1 MPTNDFKPFSV
12 AGGANVISQAD
23 YEALA
28 ALSTGFTSGVAKANE
43 INKVLRQA
51 SFIAAALAQFVSDKG
66 NVDVLDDGSVSG
78 FVTKMTNAFAAQYLS
93 RSNPFG
99 DIKAD
104 GTAALAAAF
113 ANLGLGSAAKNNTGD
128 FISSSGGNYTGYLR
142 MTGIETLPT
151 EPTAANLS
159 SLYSAPSPIPSGAIV
174 AGGVANWYTYQAMWG
189 LIRNASTGINGWGVQ
204 INGSTLFLIAP
215 NGDCYSNNAKLATE
229 TVVTNGLNGKQAKDQ
244 TLTDLS
250 GKTQA
255 QLRTYLQLGDAAQ
268 KTIGNGPG
276 QVPDMSLFPLVGG
289 ANGYVKLP
297 NGFIFQWGSANAGAG
312 SANIAFPMQ
321 FPGGCVGVEVT
332 GTSARASADMAGVN
346 IIASEIN
353 AGGFGVNGYLIRP
366 GGQVVPQGIAFLYC
380 AWGY

>member
-1 MPTNDFKPFSV
+1 MATNDFKPFSV

-78 FVTKMTNAFAAQYLS
+78 FVTKLTNAFAAQYLS

-128 FISSSGGNYTGYLR
+128 FVSSGGGNYSSIFR
-142 MTGIETLPT
+142 MKGVETLPT
-151 EPTAANLS
+151 ESAAGNLS
-159 SLYSAPSPIPSGAIV
+159 SLYSAPSPIPSGVIAS
-174 AGGVANWYTYQAMWG
+174 GWTANWYLNQIICG
-189 LIRNASTGINGWGVQ
+189 IIRGGSSGASGFGIDINGNRVFQVDMGGSAYA
-204 INGSTLFLIAP
+204 NG
-215 NGDCYSNNAKLATE
+215 AKLATE
-229 TVVTNGLNGKQAKDQ
+229 TLVSGKQPLDS

-250 GKTQA
+250 GKTPA
-255 QLRTYLQLGDAAQ
+255 QINTYLGLKNAAKRDVGTGSSQ
-268 KTIGNGPG
+268 I
-276 QVPDMSLFPLVGG
+276 PDMSAFTQGFTG
-289 ANGYVKLP
+289 NGSSFS
-297 NGFIFQWGSANAGAG
+297 GFFSL
-312 SANIAFPMQ
+312 
-321 FPGGCVGVEVT
+321 PGGLVVQYGKVALYNTSVVSTINLPLSYADGNFAVIATSDLAVSGNVVYPWFGARPHSASQIDLQQSTATDGYACYWVT
-332 GTSARASADMAGVN
+332 IGRAS
-346 IIASEIN
+346 
-353 AGGFGVNGYLIRP
+353 
-366 GGQVVPQGIAFLYC
+366 
-380 AWGY
+380 